1 MERARR
7 QQADFIP
14 ARVRI
19 PGLPDLFDLQG
30 ACGQCPHEM
39 GLVARLLQP
48 CRPVGALQH
57 DHLAVM
63 DRCDIRARIGRQQR
77 KGFTTRCYGTP

>member
-7 QQADFIP
+7 QQTDFIP

-30 ACGQCPHEM
+30 ACGQCPQEIS
-39 GLVARLLQP
+39 LVARLLQP
-48 CRPVGALQH
+48 CGPVGTLQH
-57 DHLAVM
+57 DHLPIM
-63 DRCDIRARIGRQQR
+63 NWRDIWTRIGRQQR
-77 KGFTTRCYGTP
+77 EGFTT